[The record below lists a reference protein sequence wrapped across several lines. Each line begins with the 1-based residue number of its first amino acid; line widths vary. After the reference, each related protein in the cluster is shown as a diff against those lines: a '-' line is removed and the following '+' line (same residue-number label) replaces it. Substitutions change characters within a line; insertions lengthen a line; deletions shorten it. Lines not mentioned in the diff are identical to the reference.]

1 MSVVDRA
8 LLRLLENERQAQG
21 TSTGETSSPASNPS
35 PTEKNQ
41 NGLTDRDASRH
52 RSAHTAHDNR
62 DRSMHVK
69 IPSSMNTSMP
79 DVTDEAREAAGQG
92 DDVETGGP
100 NVQGERRSRRRPTAR
115 PQEPASDPVTAP
127 DTEPVF
133 VPVNIRFDTA
143 HAWHA
148 ASARNAESKVI
159 GEPDTGPSVV
169 SVDVQHESQSESL
182 GSATDVDRDVTG
194 DSESDNDASIPT
206 VPTQQVNEFKPAF
219 EVDRFAWSPFCS
231 SLLDIKRFDFER
243 AARHLLKVATPGC
256 NVIGVTRLDNT
267 RGSST
272 VTLCLART
280 LAAMDASVLIA
291 DANFSNPTL
300 ALSLNIANSFGWNSD
315 FDHAD
320 DIADAL
326 ITSVDDSVVLA
337 PGPNAT
343 NHLPPNSTARLGKSL
358 SRPFAATLT

>member
-1 MSVVDRA
+1 
-8 LLRLLENERQAQG
+8 
-21 TSTGETSSPASNPS
+21 
-35 PTEKNQ
+35 
-41 NGLTDRDASRH
+41 
-52 RSAHTAHDNR
+52 
-62 DRSMHVK
+62 MHVK

-182 GSATDVDRDVTG
+182 GSATDVDRDV
-194 DSESDNDASIPT
+194 
-206 VPTQQVNEFKPAF
+206 
-219 EVDRFAWSPFCS
+219 
-231 SLLDIKRFDFER
+231 
-243 AARHLLKVATPGC
+243 
-256 NVIGVTRLDNT
+256 
-267 RGSST
+267 
-272 VTLCLART
+272 
-280 LAAMDASVLIA
+280 
-291 DANFSNPTL
+291 
-300 ALSLNIANSFGWNSD
+300 
-315 FDHAD
+315 
-320 DIADAL
+320 
-326 ITSVDDSVVLA
+326 
-337 PGPNAT
+337 
-343 NHLPPNSTARLGKSL
+343 
-358 SRPFAATLT
+358 